1 MVNMEGSGE
10 QHTVT
15 ASSPPRAALNSSFSI
30 RSILPETCAG
40 TSVPSCSRSTSSP
53 LVTSSLAS
61 SPLASSPSTNSP
73 SICSPTTSSPSSSRP
88 TAGSRLVSTLAADS
102 RLVNN
107 LSTDN
112 SRLVNNLSTENRLA
126 SSRLTGSPSAG
137 SRSGSPNMSHVEDS
151 SDSSDLDVTGDGGAE
166 TPPLDCSRNAGMTAN
181 AEAKDAKDRQ
191 IDDKKKSEKPPYSY
205 NALIM
210 MAIRQ
215 SPEKRLTLNGI
226 YEYIM
231 RHFPYYE
238 NNKQGWQN
246 SIRHNL
252 SLNKCFVKVPRHY
265 DDPGKGNYWMLDP
278 SSEDVFIG
286 GTTGKLRRRTTAA
299 TRTRLAAFKRT
310 VVLGSLYPTAYAP
323 PGWATSLYS
332 LPYLH
337 RAAGYSAPAGPYATP
352 AAYPASLL
360 PGAVT
365 STASSLPCKPQPL
378 PATAAPPA
386 HGPFSMERLLQP
398 PTAGYAT
405 SIASGIPV
413 SSNPYDFYST
423 LRSLAAHQQHQT
435 TGTVFAH
442 NQQPRYHEPAVL
454 GQMMSARA
462 SPGSS
467 PEPMSPHSPPVTIC
481 NSVQQPRMQYS
492 TPQLLLK
499 PITVLTGRQS

>member
-10 QHTVT
+10 QQTVT
-15 ASSPPRAALNSSFSI
+15 ASPPPRVPLKSSFSI
-30 RSILPETCAG
+30 RSILPEACAG
-40 TSVPSCSRSTSSP
+40 TPAPAVTRPASP
-53 LVTSSLAS
+53 E
-61 SPLASSPSTNSP
+61 
-73 SICSPTTSSPSSSRP
+73 I
-88 TAGSRLVSTLAADS
+88 
-102 RLVNN
+102 
-107 LSTDN
+107 
-112 SRLVNNLSTENRLA
+112 
-126 SSRLTGSPSAG
+126 
-137 SRSGSPNMSHVEDS
+137 SHVDES
-151 SDSSDLDVTGDGGAE
+151 EDSSDLDVTGDGGAE
-166 TPPLDCSRNAGMTAN
+166 TPPLDCSRNAATTVN
-181 AEAKDAKDRQ
+181 SSEQKDSKDRQ
-191 IDDKKKSEKPPYSY
+191 SDDKKKCEKPPYSY

-299 TRTRLAAFKRT
+299 SRSRLAAFKRS
-310 VVLGSLYPTAYAP
+310 VVLGGLYPSAYAP
-323 PGWATSLYS
+323 PGWPASLYT

-337 RAAGYSAPAGPYATP
+337 RAAAAYPPATGAYSTPAG
-352 AAYPASLL
+352 YPASLL
-360 PGAVT
+360 PGAAT
-365 STASSLPCKPQPL
+365 SSSTSLPCKPQPL
-378 PATAAPPA
+378 PATAAPPQ

-398 PTAGYAT
+398 PTAAGYPAG
-405 SIASGIPV
+405 IAASGIPV
-413 SSNPYDFYST
+413 SGTPYDFYST
-423 LRSLAAHQQHQT
+423 LRSLAAHQHQST
-435 TGTVFAH
+435 AAVFAH
-442 NQQPRYHEPAVL
+442 NQQQSARYHVNQPPL
-454 GQMMSARA
+454 LSQPTSATA

-481 NSVQQPRMQYS
+481 NSVGVQQPRS
-492 TPQLLLK
+492 LPHSPPQLLLK

>member
-1 MVNMEGSGE
+1 MVNMEASSE

-15 ASSPPRAALNSSFSI
+15 ASPPPRAALKSSFSI
-30 RSILPETCAG
+30 RSILPEACAG
-40 TSVPSCSRSTSSP
+40 TPAPSVSQSMSP
-53 LVTSSLAS
+53 DAS
-61 SPLASSPSTNSP
+61 H
-73 SICSPTTSSPSSSRP
+73 
-88 TAGSRLVSTLAADS
+88 AD
-102 RLVNN
+102 
-107 LSTDN
+107 
-112 SRLVNNLSTENRLA
+112 
-126 SSRLTGSPSAG
+126 
-137 SRSGSPNMSHVEDS
+137 DS
-151 SDSSDLDVTGDGGAE
+151 DDSSDLDVTGDGAE
-166 TPPLDCSRNAGMTAN
+166 TPPPLDCSRNSNSTNPAGQREN
-181 AEAKDAKDRQ
+181 KDQ
-191 IDDKKKSEKPPYSY
+191 QQSEDKKKSEKPPYSY

-299 TRTRLAAFKRT
+299 SRSRLAAFKRS
-310 VVLGSLYPTAYAP
+310 VVLGGLYPSPYGP
-323 PGWATSLYS
+323 PGWPASLYT

-337 RAAGYSAPAGPYATP
+337 RAAAGYPAATAAYSTTPAG
-352 AAYPASLL
+352 YPASLL

-365 STASSLPCKPQPL
+365 TSASSLPCKPQAV
-378 PATAAPPA
+378 PATPAAPPA
-386 HGPFSMERLLQP
+386 HGAFSMERLLQA
-398 PTAGYAT
+398 PTGYP
-405 SIASGIPV
+405 ASMAAPGIPAPA
-413 SSNPYDFYST
+413 NPYDFYTT
-423 LRSLAAHQQHQT
+423 LRSLAAHQQHQAAA
-435 TGTVFAH
+435 VF
-442 NQQPRYHEPAVL
+442 NQQPRYHVNQQAVL
-454 GQMMSARA
+454 SQPTSSTA

-481 NSVQQPRMQYS
+481 GNTVVQQPPRPLPHS
-492 TPQLLLK
+492 PPQLLLK

>member
-1 MVNMEGSGE
+1 MVNMEGSSE

-15 ASSPPRAALNSSFSI
+15 ASPPPRAALKSSFSI
-30 RSILPETCAG
+30 RSILPEACAG
-40 TSVPSCSRSTSSP
+40 TPAPTVNGSASP
-53 LVTSSLAS
+53 EIGHVD
-61 SPLASSPSTNSP
+61 
-73 SICSPTTSSPSSSRP
+73 
-88 TAGSRLVSTLAADS
+88 DS
-102 RLVNN
+102 
-107 LSTDN
+107 
-112 SRLVNNLSTENRLA
+112 E
-126 SSRLTGSPSAG
+126 
-137 SRSGSPNMSHVEDS
+137 
-151 SDSSDLDVTGDGGAE
+151 DSSDLDVTGDGDGGTE
-166 TPPLDCSRNAGMTAN
+166 TPPLDCSRNASNSILAAN
-181 AEAKDAKDRQ
+181 EQQKDQKDRQ
-191 IDDKKKSEKPPYSY
+191 SDEKKKCEKPPYSY

-299 TRTRLAAFKRT
+299 SRSRLAAFKRS
-310 VVLGSLYPTAYAP
+310 VVLGGLYPTAYAP
-323 PGWATSLYS
+323 PGWPASLYT

-337 RAAGYSAPAGPYATP
+337 RATGYPTASTAYTTPAG
-352 AAYPASLL
+352 YPASLL
-360 PGAVT
+360 PGATTGTT
-365 STASSLPCKPQPL
+365 SNSLPCKPQPL
-378 PATAAPPA
+378 PASAAPPQ

-398 PTAGYAT
+398 PTASGYPSSGIAT
-405 SIASGIPV
+405 TGIPV
-413 SSNPYDFYST
+413 SGSPYDFYST

-435 TGTVFAH
+435 TVFAH
-442 NQQPRYHEPAVL
+442 NQQPARYHVSQPSIMPASVT
-454 GQMMSARA
+454 A

-467 PEPMSPHSPPVTIC
+467 PEPMSPRSPPVAIC
-481 NSVQQPRMQYS
+481 NSVHQPRS
-492 TPQLLLK
+492 LPHSPPQLLLK